1 MRSVRE
7 DIHDSLKDIIC
18 RFEDYCKRHN
28 PAIFFDIIRDEP
40 NCQAFLVKYEVEQ
53 YLINLMKRHIDPEKI
68 IFETD
73 HRPDGV
79 AFIFRVKVV
88 EAPESER
95 AINDSDGHWVI
106 KTKDEMISPLQDKDA
121 KRVRRGETMYQ
132 GKYKKLA
139 PIEEMVGPIREPDS
153 TMTQSAGRTGDLSCP
168 EAKYNP
174 KTKGKVKPYPKRTDP
189 IDMALNPNP
198 VEKGDTTIS
207 GKREEDLHSDI
218 ATDPLRFTPLVIPP
232 YTTQLEDINLCIER
246 TQYRW
251 RQGHADENPSR
262 TIATRAIVPAAQHYP
277 EPDVLVPP
285 DDSTPVL
292 PKDNPPEPD
301 TQIVQADDMAQTM
314 VIPDD
319 SASRQAADPFLPSRG
334 GFPICGG
341 QGIMGIRQIG
351 NRKATGPV
359 SNVTSFVGGGGG
371 SFQAP
376 KTVQPPPSDTV
387 PSKPLRGRQKSSI
400 FKSKI
405 NKIDKFW

>member
-7 DIHDSLKDIIC
+7 DIHDSLKDIIY

-28 PAIFFDIIRDEP
+28 PAIFFDLIRDEP
-40 NCQAFLVKYEVEQ
+40 NCQAFLVKYEVEP
-53 YLINLMKRHIDPEKI
+53 YLLNLMKRHIDPEKTML
-68 IFETD
+68 ETD

-79 AFIFRVKVV
+79 AFILRVKVV
-88 EAPESER
+88 EAPESEK
-95 AINDSDGHWVI
+95 AINDDGHWVI
-106 KTKDEMISPLQDKDA
+106 RTKDTMISPLQDKDA

-132 GKYKKLA
+132 GKYKKLS
-139 PIEEMVGPIREPDS
+139 PIEEMVGPIREPDA

-174 KTKGKVKPYPKRTDP
+174 KISGKVKPYPKRKDP
-189 IDMALNPNP
+189 IDLALNPEP
-198 VEKGDTTIS
+198 EEQGDTTRS

-218 ATDPLRFTPLVIPP
+218 ATDPLRFTPLIIPP
-232 YTTQLEDINLCIER
+232 YTTQLEDINLCLER

-262 TIATRAIVPAAQHYP
+262 TIATRAVVPAAQHYP

-285 DDSTPVL
+285 DDGTPVL

-301 TQIVQADDMAQTM
+301 SSIVPADDMMSQTM
-314 VIPDD
+314 VIPAD
-319 SASRQAADPFLPSRG
+319 SSSREAAVPQLLGKG
-334 GFPICGG
+334 GFPMSGG
-341 QGIMGIRQIG
+341 HGIMGIRQPG
-351 NRKATGPV
+351 NRAATGPV
-359 SNVTSFVGGGGG
+359 SNVSSFVGGGGG

-376 KTVQPPPSDTV
+376 TTVQPPPSDTV
-387 PSKPLRGRQKSSI
+387 PGKPLRGRQKSSI

-405 NKIDKFW
+405 NK